1 MTWGRIKVKTVKRLI
16 RKYDIQFIALQKR
29 EKDFIDLEFGKR
41 LWGDYDM
48 SWKVIPTNNTA
59 RVFSMSRM
67 HKGNGFLAN
76 EDNWRDNNEVITLV
90 NVYSPCDLEGKR
102 RLWRELLDYKNSS
115 NVFRRCIME
124 DFNSLNKEIE
134 EFNAFI
140 ENLETLD
147 VHMINHKFTWYCLNG
162 ELKAELI

>member
-1 MTWGRIKVKTVKRLI
+1 MTVRRLI

-59 RVFSMSRM
+59 RGLLCCQGNVVFSMSRM

-124 DFNSLNKEIE
+124 DFNSVRKRNERMGSLN
-134 EFNAFI
+134 
-140 ENLETLD
+140 
-147 VHMINHKFTWYCLNG
+147 NG
-162 ELKAELI
+162 GRNS